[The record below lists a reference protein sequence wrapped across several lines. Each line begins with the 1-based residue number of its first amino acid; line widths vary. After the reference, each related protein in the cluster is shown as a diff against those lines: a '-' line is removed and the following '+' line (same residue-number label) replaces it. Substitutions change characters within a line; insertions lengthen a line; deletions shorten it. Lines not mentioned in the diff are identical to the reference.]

1 MRISG
6 LIKPE
11 ILELIEKKNWNRLK
25 DVLSSWPAPDV
36 ADFLMDVEM
45 PVRVFLFRSLPKG
58 VSADVFSYLQSKDK
72 DELLQA
78 LSVEETRYLLADLSP
93 DDRTELFE
101 DLPGQVIQR
110 LLNLLSP
117 HDYHETVELLG
128 YPEESI
134 GRLMTPDYIA
144 VRPSWTV
151 ERALDHIRRLGKDSE
166 TIDVIFVT
174 DESWRLIDSLGLKK
188 LILANPADTID
199 QLMDYQF
206 VSTSALEDREKA
218 VELINRYD
226 LYALAVVDN
235 EGVLLGIVT
244 VDDVID
250 VASQETTEDFQ
261 MVAAVAPLKESYSKA
276 TIGFLYRKRIGW
288 LAFLLLVGLASSAV
302 VAHYEKTLIAASVL
316 TVFLPLLIDSGGN
329 TGAQSSTLM
338 VRAIAVGD
346 VELTEWLRVLAREL
360 LLGVTLGATMG
371 FMSWFLGFFIGGF
384 TIAIIIALTMLSI
397 ILVANIIGAALP
409 LVLTRFGFDPA
420 VASNPL
426 ITSIVDVVGLIIY
439 LSIATYILSL

>member
-11 ILELIEKKNWNRLK
+11 ILELIEKKDWNQLK
-25 DVLSSWPAPDV
+25 NVLSYWPAPDI

-45 PVRVFLFRSLPKG
+45 PVRVFLFRSLPRK
-58 VSADVFSYLQSKDK
+58 VSADVFSYLESKDK
-72 DELLQA
+72 DELLEA

-117 HDYHETVELLG
+117 HDYRETVELLG
-128 YPEESI
+128 YPDESV
-134 GRLMTPDYIA
+134 GRLMTPDYVA

-151 ERALDHIRRLGKDSE
+151 GQALAHIRWLGKDSE
-166 TIDVIFVT
+166 TINVIFVT
-174 DESWRLIDSLGLKK
+174 NESWKLIDSLGLRK
-188 LILANPADTID
+188 LILADPADTIE

-206 VSTSALEDREKA
+206 VSISALEDREKA

-235 EGVLLGIVT
+235 EGILLGIVT

-250 VASQETTEDFQ
+250 VASQETTEDFH
-261 MVAAVAPLKESYSKA
+261 MAAAVAPLKESYSEA
-276 TIGFLYRKRIGW
+276 SIWFLYRKRIGW
-288 LAFLLLVGLASSAV
+288 LAILLLVGLVSSAII
-302 VAHYEKTLIAASVL
+302 AHFEETLSTAIIL
-316 TVFLPLLIDSGGN
+316 TVFLPLLIASGGN
-329 TGAQSSTLM
+329 TGAQSSTLI

-346 VELTEWLRVLAREL
+346 VELTEWLRALAREL
-360 LLGVTLGATMG
+360 LMGMTLGATMG
-371 FMSWFLGFFIGGF
+371 IISWFLGFFVGGF
-384 TIAIIIALTMLSI
+384 TISIIIALTMFSI
-397 ILVANIIGAALP
+397 VLVANIIGAAFP
-409 LVLTRFGFDPA
+409 LILTRLGFDPA

-426 ITSIVDVVGLIIY
+426 ITSITDVVGLIIY
-439 LSIATYILSL
+439 LSIATYILSF

>member
-11 ILELIEKKNWNRLK
+11 ILELIEKKDWNQLK
-25 DVLSSWPAPDV
+25 DVLSYWPAPDI
-36 ADFLMDVEM
+36 ADFLMDMEM
-45 PVRVFLFRSLPKG
+45 PVRIFLFRSLPRK
-58 VSADVFSYLQSKDK
+58 VSADVFSYLESKDK

-117 HDYHETVELLG
+117 HDYRETVELLG
-128 YPEESI
+128 YPEESV
-134 GRLMTPDYIA
+134 GRLMTPDYVA

-151 ERALDHIRRLGKDSE
+151 EQSLSHIRRFGKDSE
-166 TIDVIFVT
+166 TINVMFVT
-174 DESWRLIDSLGLKK
+174 DESWRLVDSLGLRK
-188 LILANPADTID
+188 LILAKPEDTIE

-206 VSTSALEDREKA
+206 ASISAFEDREKA

-226 LYALAVVDN
+226 LCGLAVVDG
-235 EGVLLGIVT
+235 EGILLGIVT

-250 VASQETTEDFQ
+250 VANQEATEDFQ
-261 MVAAVAPLKESYSKA
+261 MVAAVAPLKESYSDA
-276 TIGFLYRKRIGW
+276 SIWSLYRKRIGW
-288 LAFLLLVGLASSAV
+288 LAILLLVGLVSSAV
-302 VAHYEKTLIAASVL
+302 IAHFEETLSAALVL
-316 TVFLPLLIDSGGN
+316 TVFLPLLIASGGN
-329 TGAQSSTLM
+329 TGAQSSTLI

-346 VELTEWLRVLAREL
+346 VELTEWLRALCREL
-360 LLGVTLGATMG
+360 VTGMTLGATMG
-371 FMSWFLGFFIGGF
+371 FISWFLGFLVGG
-384 TIAIIIALTMLSI
+384 AIIAVIVALTMFSVV
-397 ILVANIIGAALP
+397 LVANIIGAALP
-409 LVLTRFGFDPA
+409 LILTRFGFDPA

-426 ITSIVDVVGLIIY
+426 ITSIVDVVGLVIY
-439 LSIATYILSL
+439 LSIATYILAL